1 MTFDN
6 ALPLL
11 ILLTSLMPG
20 TIIFLLPEDR
30 RGARTALNMTAAVTK
45 LILTGILVWGVHNEH
60 VYQTR
65 LPFLPGIE
73 LLLDADAFSVLL
85 VALSSVLWFVTTLYA
100 VAYLEHSPQSRSRF
114 FGFFSLCVSSTI
126 GIALA
131 GNLVTFLLFYE
142 MLTLSTYPLV
152 VHRGTDESMRAGKV
166 YLAYTIGGG
175 SLFLAAVAW
184 LWTIAG
190 PLEFTEG
197 GMLHRVAGAHAPEL
211 RIIFFMLVAGLGVKA
226 ALVPLHGWLP
236 QAMVAPAPVSAL
248 LHAVAVVKAGAFGIV
263 RVVYDVYGVRLA
275 AELDLLH
282 PLAVA
287 AAVTVVYG
295 SLRALGQDNLK
306 KRLAYST
313 VSQVSYI
320 ALGVGILGP
329 VAAVGGVVHLVHQGL
344 MKITLFFCAGN
355 LAESLGVHDISR
367 MAGVGRRLPATMTAF
382 TLAAFGMIGVPPM
395 AGFISKW
402 TIGQGALA
410 AGEGWVV
417 WVLVASTALNAAYFL
432 PILYAVWFKDPEE
445 DARFGEGPAPGRL
458 EIHPMLLVPPVLT
471 AGLALMCGLFAD
483 APFSPL
489 AWARLIVE
497 REFGP

>member
-100 VAYLEHSPQSRSRF
+100 IAYLEHSPQSRSRF
-114 FGFFSLCVSSTI
+114 FGFFSLCVTLDHRHRPGGQSRHLS
-126 GIALA
+126 AVLRDAHAVDLPA
-131 GNLVTFLLFYE
+131 GGAPGN
-142 MLTLSTYPLV
+142 
-152 VHRGTDESMRAGKV
+152 RRSMRAGKV

-211 RIIFFMLVAGLGVKA
+211 RLIFFMLVAGLGVKA

-263 RVVYDVYGVRLA
+263 RVVYDVYGVGWRPSSTSSSAGGRRGGHRRLRVA
-275 AELDLLH
+275 ARAGAGQPEEAAGLFDGQPGLLH
-282 PLAVA
+282 
-287 AAVTVVYG
+287 
-295 SLRALGQDNLK
+295 RARRRHPGA
-306 KRLAYST
+306 RR
-313 VSQVSYI
+313 
-320 ALGVGILGP
+320 G
-329 VAAVGGVVHLVHQGL
+329 
-344 MKITLFFCAGN
+344 
-355 LAESLGVHDISR
+355 R
-367 MAGVGRRLPATMTAF
+367 GRRRPPGPPGADENHALLLRRQPRRKPRGARHQPHGRRRAPPAR
-382 TLAAFGMIGVPPM
+382 PP
-395 AGFISKW
+395 
-402 TIGQGALA
+402 
-410 AGEGWVV
+410 
-417 WVLVASTALNAAYFL
+417 
-432 PILYAVWFKDPEE
+432 
-445 DARFGEGPAPGRL
+445 
-458 EIHPMLLVPPVLT
+458 
-471 AGLALMCGLFAD
+471 
-483 APFSPL
+483 
-489 AWARLIVE
+489 
-497 REFGP
+497 

>member
-152 VHRGTDESMRAGKV
+152 VHRGTDASMRAGKV

-175 SLFLAAVAW
+175 SLFLAA
-184 LWTIAG
+184 LAG
-190 PLEFTEG
+190 EAK
-197 GMLHRVAGAHAPEL
+197 H
-211 RIIFFMLVAGLGVKA
+211 
-226 ALVPLHGWLP
+226 
-236 QAMVAPAPVSAL
+236 
-248 LHAVAVVKAGAFGIV
+248 
-263 RVVYDVYGVRLA
+263 
-275 AELDLLH
+275 
-282 PLAVA
+282 
-287 AAVTVVYG
+287 
-295 SLRALGQDNLK
+295 
-306 KRLAYST
+306 
-313 VSQVSYI
+313 
-320 ALGVGILGP
+320 
-329 VAAVGGVVHLVHQGL
+329 
-344 MKITLFFCAGN
+344 
-355 LAESLGVHDISR
+355 GVHHSICPS
-367 MAGVGRRLPATMTAF
+367 
-382 TLAAFGMIGVPPM
+382 
-395 AGFISKW
+395 
-402 TIGQGALA
+402 
-410 AGEGWVV
+410 
-417 WVLVASTALNAAYFL
+417 
-432 PILYAVWFKDPEE
+432 
-445 DARFGEGPAPGRL
+445 
-458 EIHPMLLVPPVLT
+458 
-471 AGLALMCGLFAD
+471 
-483 APFSPL
+483 
-489 AWARLIVE
+489 
-497 REFGP
+497 